1 LDFSGSYRITSNFS
15 LFLTATNLLR
25 ETIFQYQVYPNRPSY
40 AEADG
45 GTVTFGIRGS
55 L

>member
-1 LDFSGSYRITSNFS
+1 LDFSGSYAIRPNVSV
-15 LFLTATNLLR
+15 FLTATNLLR
-25 ETIFQYQVYPNRPSY
+25 ETMFKYQVYPNRPAY

-45 GTVTFGIRGS
+45 GIITLGIRGS

>member
-1 LDFSGSYRITSNFS
+1 

-45 GTVTFGIRGS
+45 GTITFGIRGS